1 MAALSIS
8 DLKGIIEKLSNG
20 QGIAYL
26 GIYGTDVPE
35 QVHKDQGVPK
45 GAYVTDV
52 QMDSPAMNEGIQ
64 SGDVIIKI
72 GTTNI
77 TSFTD
82 YKSNM
87 SKRQPGDI
95 AMITVMRR
103 GRNGYT
109 ELNYEITLSRLE

>member
-1 MAALSIS
+1 M
-8 DLKGIIEKLSNG
+8 
-20 QGIAYL
+20 
-26 GIYGTDVPE
+26 PE